1 MELRPYGELAEGLSN
16 LGFSHKIDVK
26 KKSYKGV
33 SSMKKGKKKKTKKYV
48 LTLIATVLFI
58 AYSVWALLDGNDVG
72 GVLGIGT
79 ALLLVVSFVYNWK
92 VDREDEEKRQ
102 ELEAKAP
109 QIPQDLPDEV
119 RAMKAKGQDIQA
131 IKLVRELTGMSL
143 YDAKNFVDNIDG

>member
-1 MELRPYGELAEGLSN
+1 
-16 LGFSHKIDVK
+16 
-26 KKSYKGV
+26 
-33 SSMKKGKKKKTKKYV
+33 MKKGKKKKTKKYV